1 MISLGFAIAILGG
14 GLAAGLAAYGSS
26 VGVGLAGEMAGGVIS
41 EDPDKFGS
49 MLILQALP
57 ATQSIYGLVV
67 AILVLVKLFGF
78 SETERVLSLDL
89 ATGLAIFA
97 ACVPAMFGEL
107 ISSIWQGKV
116 AVSSMGVVAKKPD
129 AFGRAVIMPVLV
141 ETFGLFAL
149 IATIIILMVVIPD
162 LSAAA

>member
-1 MISLGFAIAILGG
+1 MISIGFALAILGG

-26 VGVGLAGEMAGGVIS
+26 VGVGKAGEMAGGVIS

-67 AILVLVKLFGF
+67 AILVLVKLDGFGAGAM
-78 SETERVLSLDL
+78 LDL
-89 ATGLAIFA
+89 ELAPGLAIFA

-107 ISSIWQGKV
+107 ISAIWQGKV

-149 IATIIILMVVIPD
+149 IATIIILMVVIQ
-162 LSAAA
+162 L

>member
-67 AILVLVKLFGF
+67 AILVLVKLNGF
-78 SETERVLSLDL
+78 DSENRLEELDL
-89 ATGLAIFA
+89 ASGLAIFA

-149 IATIIILMVVIPD
+149 IATIIILMVVIELP
-162 LSAAA
+162 AAG

>member
-1 MISLGFAIAILGG
+1 MISLGFAIALLGG

-67 AILVLVKLFGF
+67 AILVLVRIEGF
-78 SETERVLSLDL
+78 NADL
-89 ATGLAIFA
+89 RMVELPLASGLAIFA

-107 ISSIWQGKV
+107 ISAIWQGKV

-149 IATIIILMVVIPD
+149 IATIIILMVVIE
-162 LSAAA
+162 L

>member
-162 LSAAA
+162 LAVAA

>member
-67 AILVLVKLFGF
+67 AILVLVKIEGF
-78 SETERVLSLDL
+78 SLSDRMLDL
-89 ATGLAIFA
+89 ELASGLAIFA

-107 ISSIWQGKV
+107 ISAIWQGKV

-149 IATIIILMVVIPD
+149 IATIIILMVVIE
-162 LSAAA
+162 L

>member
-1 MISLGFAIAILGG
+1 MFSLGFAIAILGG

-41 EDPDKFGS
+41 EDPEKFGS

-67 AILVLVKLFGF
+67 AILVLVQIKGF
-78 SETERVLSLDL
+78 EEPMIDL
-89 ATGLAIFA
+89 PLNSGLAIFA

-107 ISSIWQGKV
+107 ISAIWQGKV

-149 IATIIILMVVIPD
+149 IATIIMLMVVIQ
-162 LSAAA
+162 L

>member
-162 LSAAA
+162 LAAAA

>member
-1 MISLGFAIAILGG
+1 MFSIGFAIAILGG
-14 GLAAGLAAYGSS
+14 ALAAGMAAYGSS

-67 AILVLVKLFGF
+67 AILVMVKLEVFGDAGMYD
-78 SETERVLSLDL
+78 LSLE
-89 ATGLAIFA
+89 AGLAIFA

-107 ISSIWQGKV
+107 MSAIWQGKV
-116 AVSSMGVVAKKPD
+116 AVAAMGVVAKKPD
-129 AFGRAVIMPVLV
+129 AFGRAVILPVMV

-149 IATIIILMVVIPD
+149 IATIIILMVVIQ
-162 LSAAA
+162 L

>member
-67 AILVLVKLFGF
+67 AILVLVKLNGF
-78 SETERVLSLDL
+78 ADAALDLDL
-89 ATGLAIFA
+89 AFGLAIFA

-162 LSAAA
+162 IG

>member
-1 MISLGFAIAILGG
+1 MISLGFAIAIVGG

-26 VGVGLAGEMAGGVIS
+26 VGVGRAGEMAGGVIS

-67 AILVLVKLFGF
+67 AILVLVKLNGF
-78 SETERVLSLDL
+78 DSETRLEELDL
-89 ATGLAIFA
+89 AAGLAIFA

-107 ISSIWQGKV
+107 ISAIWQGKV

-149 IATIIILMVVIPD
+149 IATIIILMVVIELP
-162 LSAAA
+162 AA